1 MTPNNP
7 EMLREYERCRELVD
21 RRLEECFTSADIPH
35 KGLAEA
41 MRYSLLAGGK
51 RIRPVLV
58 LQFCRACGG
67 DEDKALPAA
76 CAVEML
82 HTYSLIHD
90 DLPCMDDD
98 DLRRGRPSNH
108 IVFGECT
115 ATLAGDALQAEA
127 FSILLSSPLPTDRV
141 VRMAAHLAEAGG
153 LYGICGGQA
162 LDIDGE
168 GRDLGESEITEIHRY
183 KTASLLKACALIG
196 VSAAGGTESQIKAA
210 SRYAEALGLAFQI
223 RDDVLDCTAD
233 EKQLGK
239 TVGSDA
245 GRDKSTFVSLYGVEG
260 CRELVRRKT
269 AEAQEA
275 LTGCFDD
282 CGFLAWLAGYLAERT
297 A

>member
-1 MTPNNP
+1 
-7 EMLREYERCRELVD
+7 MLREYERCRELVD
-21 RRLEECFTSADIPH
+21 SKLEECFLSDGIPH

-67 DEDKALPAA
+67 DEERALPSA

-98 DLRRGRPSNH
+98 DLRRGRPANH

-127 FSILLSSPLPTDRV
+127 FSLLLSSALPADRV
-141 VRMAAHLAEAGG
+141 VRMAAYLAEAAG
-153 LYGICGGQA
+153 LSGICGGQA

-168 GRDLGESEITEIHRY
+168 GKDLGEGEISEIHRY
-183 KTASLLKACALIG
+183 KTAALLKACALIG
-196 VSAAGGTESQIKAA
+196 VSAAGGTEEQIGSA

-239 TVGSDA
+239 TIGSDA
-245 GRDKSTFVSLYGVEG
+245 GRDKSTFVSLYGVER

-269 AEAQEA
+269 EEAQRA

-282 CGFLAWLAGYLAERT
+282 CGFLVWLAGYLAERT